1 MNRGYRWAASGD
13 INAFFGLLLDNMAG
27 LILMVTL
34 LEGFGKTGRDD
45 VTAMPL
51 GLDGP
56 DFRSGKRSPH
66 LSQGYSA
73 TRIRIFATSLFFC
86 FGDVF

>member
-34 LEGFGKTGRDD
+34 LEGFGMPRDFVLGRMIPGTAIGVDVRFRRVGRRTGRDGRIEMGTGD
-45 VTAMPL
+45 E
-51 GLDGP
+51 
-56 DFRSGKRSPH
+56 RSVGW
-66 LSQGYSA
+66 Q
-73 TRIRIFATSLFFC
+73 
-86 FGDVF
+86 